1 MYLLKYVF
9 ILFLSLSF
17 LSPFLAAADDAIV
30 SSYGIYNEADGADE
44 EGDKKEDEEEEEP
57 DCE

>member
-17 LSPFLAAADDAIV
+17 LSPFLAAADHATI
-30 SSYGIYNEADGADE
+30 SSCGIYNEADGADE
-44 EGDKKEDEEEEEP
+44 EGDKKEDEEEP